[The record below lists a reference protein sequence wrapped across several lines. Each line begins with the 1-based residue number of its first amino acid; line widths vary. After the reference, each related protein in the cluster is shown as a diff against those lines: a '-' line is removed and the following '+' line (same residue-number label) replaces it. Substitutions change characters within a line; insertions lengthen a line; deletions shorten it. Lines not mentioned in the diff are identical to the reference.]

1 MKKKSRSLKIFFMT
15 GLILFLGTTI
25 FPPIVPAQDAEESSA
40 LVTQARLTLQNFASD
55 PHMSAFRD
63 LAKTAR
69 GMLIAPQVLKGA
81 LVLGVSGGNGVLL
94 TRQQMNGPWAGP
106 AFYTVGEVS
115 FGFQAGAEA
124 SEVILLAMTERG
136 VTAFL
141 GNSFKLGGS
150 VGIAAGPVGAAASA
164 ASANLSA
171 DILSFSISKG
181 VYGGIS
187 LDGAVVAVR
196 EALNSA
202 YYGRKVNPADILIL
216 RDVKNPQASNLIET
230 VKKVAGP

>member
-1 MKKKSRSLKIFFMT
+1 M
-15 GLILFLGTTI
+15 
-25 FPPIVPAQDAEESSA
+25 
-40 LVTQARLTLQNFASD
+40 
-55 PHMSAFRD
+55 
-63 LAKTAR
+63 
-69 GMLIAPQVLKGA
+69 
-81 LVLGVSGGNGVLL
+81 LL
-94 TRQQMNGPWAGP
+94 TRQQMDGPWAGP

-171 DILSFSISKG
+171 DILSFSISK
-181 VYGGIS
+181 
-187 LDGAVVAVR
+187 
-196 EALNSA
+196 
-202 YYGRKVNPADILIL
+202 
-216 RDVKNPQASNLIET
+216 
-230 VKKVAGP
+230 